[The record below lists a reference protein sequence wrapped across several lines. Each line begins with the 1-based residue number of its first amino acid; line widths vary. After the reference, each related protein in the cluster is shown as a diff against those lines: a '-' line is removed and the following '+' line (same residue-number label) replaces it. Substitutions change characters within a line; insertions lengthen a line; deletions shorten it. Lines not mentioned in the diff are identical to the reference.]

1 MLDLIFSQRTS
12 KFLGISG
19 FVDFLVGLA
28 RLLLLFPE
36 DQLVPELEPSQQSSV
51 RSVVREELKT
61 INFG

>member
-12 KFLGISG
+12 KFLVISG